1 MTILET
7 KRLGKQFGSIIAVD
21 DVDFAIAEG
30 ELVGLIGPNGA
41 GKTTFFNLITGYYKP
56 TTGTVRYR
64 GDDITGASP
73 HRVAKHGIART
84 FQVPKP
90 LNELSVLDNVTVGAM
105 AQTARRAEARQIARE
120 TLDRVDYPHEYDE
133 VAETCN
139 VAQLKRLEIA
149 KAVATDPDILML
161 DEVVAGLNQS
171 DRQGLVSVIR
181 KLNDNGMTI
190 LMVEHIM
197 DVVMNLAERIMV
209 LNEGAKIA
217 EQPPKEIQ
225 NNEEVINVYLGGGQ

>member
-1 MTILET
+1 MAILET
-7 KRLGKQFGSIIAVD
+7 ELLGKRFGSIVAVD
-21 DVDFAIAEG
+21 AVDFSLEEG
-30 ELVGLIGPNGA
+30 EVVGLIGPNGA
-41 GKTTFFNLITGYYKP
+41 GKTTFFNLITGYYRP

-64 GDDITGASP
+64 GDDITGESP
-73 HRVAKHGIART
+73 HRVAKRGIART

-105 AQTARRAEARQIARE
+105 SRTARRAEARQIARE
-120 TLDRVDYPHEYDE
+120 TLDRVNYPGEYDE
-133 VAETCN
+133 VAATCN

-149 KAVATDPDILML
+149 KAVATDPDVLML

-171 DRQGLVSVIR
+171 ERQGLVAVIQ
-181 KLNDNGMTI
+181 KLNDSGMTI

-217 EQPPKEIQ
+217 EQTPKEIQ
-225 NNEEVINVYLGGGQ
+225 NNEEVIEVYLGGGQ